1 MQVTLELNSNR
12 MKAPPGSSHLAA
24 LPTGGGLEAESRI
37 AVMIASD
44 HPIMRD
50 GLRLRIQQ
58 ESDMYVVC
66 DGGDLEQIL
75 HEFQICRPDVVVID
89 LHLPRGVG
97 VRAMESIRAVSP
109 GTPLV
114 VLANYPGEVH
124 EARRPGQ
131 AAVVTV
137 PKISANEQIIPGI
150 RKAIAEGHLMS
161 PARS

>member
-1 MQVTLELNSNR
+1 MDAQ
-12 MKAPPGSSHLAA
+12 
-24 LPTGGGLEAESRI
+24 SRI

-66 DGGDLEQIL
+66 DGGDIAQIL
-75 HEFQICRPDVVVID
+75 HEFHICRPDVVLID

-97 VRAMESIRAVSP
+97 LRAMSSIRSISP
-109 GTPLV
+109 ETPLV

-124 EARRPGQ
+124 ESPRAGQ
-131 AAVVTV
+131 GATV
-137 PKISANEQIIPGI
+137 MVSKLSANEEIIPAI
-150 RKAIAEGHLMS
+150 RKAVAARG
-161 PARS
+161 PAGTGRA

>member
-1 MQVTLELNSNR
+1 MV
-12 MKAPPGSSHLAA
+12 APVYQTAQP
-24 LPTGGGLEAESRI
+24 RI

-66 DGGDLEQIL
+66 DGGDLAQIL
-75 HEFQICRPDVVVID
+75 QEFQICRPDVMVID

-97 VRAMESIRAVSP
+97 VRAMESIRDISP

-114 VLANYPGEVH
+114 ILANYPGEVH
-124 EARRPGQ
+124 ESRRPGH

-137 PKISANEQIIPGI
+137 PKIAANEEIIPGI
-150 RKAIAEGHLMS
+150 RKAVAVGS
-161 PARS
+161 